1 MKRYIIYLVP
11 MLFAAFS
18 LISCDLDFFPSNAMT
33 SEQLAE
39 DPTSAT
45 YITDGCYSMF
55 KDEFEYKALYA
66 SGNSYVRHYFQM
78 AEFPSD
84 NICLSGRTTDVLYEA
99 TCYKS
104 NSTLKNLTTFW
115 WLSYKIIYAA
125 NSVIE
130 SVQDGESTS
139 SDQLKGECYF
149 IRALAHLNLVTLYAK
164 PYSYGRENPGVV
176 IRTSTNTETTTRA
189 TVGEVYDQIVSDLN
203 SAIALMTTSSARGN
217 SGYASKV
224 AAQGLLT
231 RVYLYMGENQNVVD
245 LVDEMLD
252 GADPSSELEP
262 TATFPDYFANAL
274 TSKETLFAIAHTAI
288 DTKGQA
294 SIGSMYLNDGIG
306 WGEVYPS
313 DPLLNLYERYPEDI
327 RYTSFIKPQY
337 STTSTGYM
345 ISYSVESTADDF
357 RSNDL
362 EDVTYDSGAGKYYFT
377 YNGEN
382 IYVETETVNG
392 YEQKYIML
400 DGVKHVVR
408 LTEKLK
414 NRNTFPIYYV
424 TKFSYQ
430 DDDPMLSSP
439 VIIRWAEVILNR
451 AEAYAKLSQPE
462 KALSDVNVI
471 RARAGLSG
479 NELMTVDNIASK
491 GYTDVLD
498 VVLDERRLELAF
510 EGQRMFDV
518 YRNKKNMDREYAG
531 VQPWEIVDYSDNK
544 IQYPI
549 PYDEVSVSGI
559 EQNP

>member
-11 MLFAAFS
+11 MLLAAFS

-55 KDEFEYKALYA
+55 KDEFEYKTWYA
-66 SGNSYVRHYFQM
+66 SGNSYVHHYFQM

-99 TCYKS
+99 TCYKT

-176 IRTSTNTETTTRA
+176 LRTSTNTETTTRA

-203 SAIALMTTSSARGN
+203 AAIALMTSTNARGN
-217 SGYASKV
+217 SGYASKA

-231 RVYLYMGENQNVVD
+231 RVYLYMEENQKVVD
-245 LVDEMLD
+245 LVDEMLS

-274 TSKETLFAIAHTAI
+274 TSNETLFAIAHTTI
-288 DTKGQA
+288 DSKGQS
-294 SIGSMYLNDGIG
+294 SIGSMYLNDDIG

-313 DPLLNLYERYPEDI
+313 DPLLNLYERYPDDI

-345 ISYSVESTADDF
+345 ISYPIESTGDDF

-362 EDVTYDSGAGKYYFT
+362 EDVTYDSVTGKYYFT
-377 YNGEN
+377 YNGQN
-382 IYVETETVNG
+382 VYVETETVNG
-392 YEQKYIML
+392 YEQTYITL

-408 LTEKLK
+408 LTQKLK

-430 DDDPMLSSP
+430 DGDPMLSSP
-439 VIIRWAEVILNR
+439 VVIRWAEVILNR
-451 AEAYAKLSQPE
+451 AEAYAKLGQSD

-471 RARAGLSG
+471 RTRAGLSG
-479 NELMTVDNIASK
+479 DELMTVDNIASK
-491 GYTDVLD
+491 GYSDVLD

-518 YRNKKNMDREYAG
+518 YRNKKSMDREYAG
-531 VQPWEIVDYSDNK
+531 VQPWKIVDYSDNK